1 MRVKFDTDYVKI
13 EPHGTFATENAFQ
26 VALQNLLLSAG
37 SESQAT
43 SSLKGIVRLPQET
56 NPELDENN
64 KAKPNTVNANAVLHA
79 VHVETVEERNEL
91 WSESMNFVTRLGLT
105 QTDFSETDFSLVFPD
120 GTDKKEVEDTVT
132 NFTGLFAD
140 FFDYIVPFIT
150 KSEKNEV
157 SIRDVFYASHTY
169 PMDGK
174 CSFKVI
180 SICQK
185 DPTWVKELW
194 LLYVKELQKMD
205 REDGEKNDESKK
217 K

>member
-1 MRVKFDTDYVKI
+1 MRVKFDADYVKI

-26 VALQNLLLSAG
+26 VALQNLLMSAG
-37 SESQAT
+37 SESQNAT
-43 SSLKGIVRLPQET
+43 SFKGIVRLPQET
-56 NPELDENN
+56 NPEIEDG
-64 KAKPNTVNANAVLHA
+64 KAQPNSACSSTVLHA

-91 WSESMNFVTRLGLT
+91 WSESMNFINRMELPQT
-105 QTDFSETDFSLVFPD
+105 QFSETDFSLVFPEK
-120 GTDKKEVEDTVT
+120 TDQKEVEKTVR
-132 NFTGLFAD
+132 NFRDLFCD

-157 SIRDVFYASHTY
+157 SIKDVFYADHTY
-169 PMDGK
+169 QMNRN

-205 REDGEKNDESKK
+205 REDSEKNDEDKK